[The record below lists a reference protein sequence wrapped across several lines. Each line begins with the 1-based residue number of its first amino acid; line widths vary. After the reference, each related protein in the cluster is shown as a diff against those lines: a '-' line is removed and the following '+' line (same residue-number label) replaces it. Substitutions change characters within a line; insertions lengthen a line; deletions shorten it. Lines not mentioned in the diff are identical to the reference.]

1 MGVVKKRFG
10 GNIRL
15 KGKRYLARYES
26 LFKLCFGLIGYSALL
41 IISILLLF
49 YSNYNKI
56 GVLILIGFVVLLI
69 IVALILCIPEG
80 PFSTIT
86 FYEKEFCYQK
96 HLFGKKEWMAYE
108 DIELLNI
115 DFCSYPAGITPSTG
129 RVPPDIEIIYKYVT
143 LYRINITYKVVS
155 EFLKHIEKKRIHVN
169 FESLWTFRKKYRK
182 LLYDYLTI
190 WKKIDLEQKLGK
202 KHKR

>member
-1 MGVVKKRFG
+1 M
-10 GNIRL
+10 
-15 KGKRYLARYES
+15 KGKRYLARYEY
-26 LFKLCFGLIGYSALL
+26 LIIFCFGLIGHLSLL
-41 IISILLLF
+41 IISIFLLF

-56 GVLILIGFVVLLI
+56 GVLILIGFIVLLI
-69 IVALILCIPEG
+69 IMTLILAFPTA

-115 DFCSYPAGITPSTG
+115 DFCNYPIGISG
-129 RVPPDIEIIYKYVT
+129 ARVPASIEVIYKYVT
-143 LYRINITYKVVS
+143 LYRINITYKVVA

-190 WKKIDLEQKLGK
+190 WKKIELEQKLGK

>member
-1 MGVVKKRFG
+1 M
-10 GNIRL
+10 

-86 FYEKEFCYQK
+86 FYEKEFC
-96 HLFGKKEWMAYE
+96 
-108 DIELLNI
+108 
-115 DFCSYPAGITPSTG
+115 
-129 RVPPDIEIIYKYVT
+129 
-143 LYRINITYKVVS
+143 
-155 EFLKHIEKKRIHVN
+155 
-169 FESLWTFRKKYRK
+169 
-182 LLYDYLTI
+182 
-190 WKKIDLEQKLGK
+190 
-202 KHKR
+202 

>member
-1 MGVVKKRFG
+1 M
-10 GNIRL
+10 
-15 KGKRYLARYES
+15 KGKRYLARYEP
-26 LFKLCFGLIGYSALL
+26 LVVMCVFGAIL
-41 IISILLLF
+41 IIAIGFLIIMILNDQDRKIAIAGICLFVLLLVIEF
-49 YSNYNKI
+49 
-56 GVLILIGFVVLLI
+56 ILYLPQL
-69 IVALILCIPEG
+69 

-115 DFCSYPAGITPSTG
+115 DFCSYPAGITLNSG
-129 RVPPDIEIIYKYVT
+129 RVPASIEIIYKYVT
-143 LYRINITYKVVS
+143 LYRINITYKVVA

-169 FESLWTFRKKYRK
+169 FDSLWTFRKKYRE

-190 WKKIDLEQKLGK
+190 WKKIELEQKLGK

>member
-1 MGVVKKRFG
+1 M
-10 GNIRL
+10 
-15 KGKRYLARYES
+15 KGKRYLARYEP
-26 LFKLCFGLIGYSALL
+26 LVVMCVFGAMPLITIGFL
-41 IISILLLF
+41 IIMILNDQDRKIAIAGICFFVLLLVIEF
-49 YSNYNKI
+49 
-56 GVLILIGFVVLLI
+56 ILYLPQL
-69 IVALILCIPEG
+69 

-129 RVPPDIEIIYKYVT
+129 RVPPNIEIIYKYVT
-143 LYRINITYKVVS
+143 LYRINITYKVVA

-169 FESLWTFRKKYRK
+169 FESLWTFRKKYRE

-190 WKKIDLEQKLGK
+190 WKKIELEQKLGK

>member
-1 MGVVKKRFG
+1 MGVVKKRLG

-15 KGKRYLARYES
+15 KGKRYLARYEPFVQMCVFGAILILTIGFLITR
-26 LFKLCFGLIGYSALL
+26 LFNEKDRNLAIALICLSAL
-41 IISILLLF
+41 
-49 YSNYNKI
+49 
-56 GVLILIGFVVLLI
+56 VLIVLLI
-69 IVALILCIPEG
+69 ICLSQL

-115 DFCSYPAGITPSTG
+115 DFCNYPIGISG
-129 RVPPDIEIIYKYVT
+129 ARVPASIEVIYKYVT
-143 LYRINITYKVVS
+143 LYRINITYKVVA

-169 FESLWTFRKKYRK
+169 FESLWTFRKKYRE

-190 WKKIDLEQKLGK
+190 WKKIELEQKLGK

>member
-1 MGVVKKRFG
+1 M
-10 GNIRL
+10 
-15 KGKRYLARYES
+15 KGKRYLARYEP
-26 LFKLCFGLIGYSALL
+26 LVVMCVFGAIL
-41 IISILLLF
+41 IIAIGFLIIMILNDQDRKIAIAGICLFVLLLVIEF
-49 YSNYNKI
+49 
-56 GVLILIGFVVLLI
+56 ILYLPQL
-69 IVALILCIPEG
+69 

-115 DFCSYPAGITPSTG
+115 DFCNYPIGISG
-129 RVPPDIEIIYKYVT
+129 ARVPASIEVIYKYVT
-143 LYRINITYKVVS
+143 LYRINITYKVVA

-169 FESLWTFRKKYRK
+169 FDSLWTFRKKYRE

-190 WKKIDLEQKLGK
+190 WKKIELEQKLGK

>member
-1 MGVVKKRFG
+1 M
-10 GNIRL
+10 
-15 KGKRYLARYES
+15 KGKRYLARYEP
-26 LFKLCFGLIGYSALL
+26 LVVMCVFGAIL
-41 IISILLLF
+41 IIAIGFLIIMILNDQDRKIAIAGICFFVLLLVIEF
-49 YSNYNKI
+49 
-56 GVLILIGFVVLLI
+56 ILYLPQL
-69 IVALILCIPEG
+69 

-115 DFCSYPAGITPSTG
+115 DFCSYPAGITLNSG
-129 RVPPDIEIIYKYVT
+129 RVPASIEIIYKYVT
-143 LYRINITYKVVS
+143 LYRINITYKVVA

-190 WKKIDLEQKLGK
+190 WKKIELEQKLGK

>member
-1 MGVVKKRFG
+1 M
-10 GNIRL
+10 
-15 KGKRYLARYES
+15 KGKRYLARYEP
-26 LFKLCFGLIGYSALL
+26 LVVMCVFGAIL
-41 IISILLLF
+41 IIAIGFLIIMILNDQDRKIAIAGICLFVLLLVIEF
-49 YSNYNKI
+49 
-56 GVLILIGFVVLLI
+56 ILYLPQL
-69 IVALILCIPEG
+69 

-115 DFCSYPAGITPSTG
+115 DFCNYPIGISLNSG
-129 RVPPDIEIIYKYVT
+129 RVPASIEIIYKYVT
-143 LYRINITYKVVS
+143 LYRINITYKVVA

-169 FESLWTFRKKYRK
+169 FDSLWTFRKKYRE

-190 WKKIDLEQKLGK
+190 WKKIELEQKLGK

>member
-1 MGVVKKRFG
+1 M
-10 GNIRL
+10 
-15 KGKRYLARYES
+15 KGKRYLARYEP
-26 LFKLCFGLIGYSALL
+26 LVVMCVFGAIL
-41 IISILLLF
+41 IIAIGFLIIMILNDQYRKIAIAGICLFVLLLVIEF
-49 YSNYNKI
+49 
-56 GVLILIGFVVLLI
+56 ILYLPQL
-69 IVALILCIPEG
+69 

-129 RVPPDIEIIYKYVT
+129 RVPPNIEIIYKYVT
-143 LYRINITYKVVS
+143 LYRINITYKVVA

-169 FESLWTFRKKYRK
+169 FESLWTFRKKYRE

-190 WKKIDLEQKLGK
+190 WKKIELEQKLGK

>member
-1 MGVVKKRFG
+1 M
-10 GNIRL
+10 
-15 KGKRYLARYES
+15 KGKRYLARYEP
-26 LFKLCFGLIGYSALL
+26 LVLMCVFGAMPLITIGFL
-41 IISILLLF
+41 IIMILNDQDRKIAIAGICFFVLLLVIEF
-49 YSNYNKI
+49 
-56 GVLILIGFVVLLI
+56 ILYLPQL
-69 IVALILCIPEG
+69 

-129 RVPPDIEIIYKYVT
+129 RVPPNIEIIYKYVT
-143 LYRINITYKVVS
+143 LYRINITYKVVA

-169 FESLWTFRKKYRK
+169 FESLWTFRKKYRE

-190 WKKIDLEQKLGK
+190 WKKIELEQKLGK

>member
-1 MGVVKKRFG
+1 M
-10 GNIRL
+10 
-15 KGKRYLARYES
+15 KGKRYLARYEPLVVMCVFGAILIIAIGFLIIR
-26 LFKLCFGLIGYSALL
+26 LFDEKDRNMAIALICTSAL
-41 IISILLLF
+41 
-49 YSNYNKI
+49 
-56 GVLILIGFVVLLI
+56 VLIVLLI
-69 IVALILCIPEG
+69 ICLSQL

-115 DFCSYPAGITPSTG
+115 DFCNYPIGISG
-129 RVPPDIEIIYKYVT
+129 ARVPASIEVIYKYVT
-143 LYRINITYKVVS
+143 LYRINITYKVVA

-190 WKKIDLEQKLGK
+190 WKKIELEQKLGK

>member
-1 MGVVKKRFG
+1 MGVVKKRLG

-15 KGKRYLARYES
+15 KGKRYLARYEP
-26 LFKLCFGLIGYSALL
+26 LVVMCVFGAIMIIAIGFL
-41 IISILLLF
+41 IIMILNDQDRKIAIAGICFFVLLLVIEF
-49 YSNYNKI
+49 
-56 GVLILIGFVVLLI
+56 ILYLPQL
-69 IVALILCIPEG
+69 

-115 DFCSYPAGITPSTG
+115 DFCNYPIGISG
-129 RVPPDIEIIYKYVT
+129 ARVPASIEVIYKYVT
-143 LYRINITYKVVS
+143 LYRINITYKVVA

-169 FESLWTFRKKYRK
+169 FESLWTFRKKYRE

-190 WKKIDLEQKLGK
+190 WKKIELEQKLGK

>member
-1 MGVVKKRFG
+1 MCVFG
-10 GNIRL
+10 AI
-15 KGKRYLARYES
+15 
-26 LFKLCFGLIGYSALL
+26 L
-41 IISILLLF
+41 IIAIGFLIIMILNDQDRKIAIAGICLFVLLLVIEF
-49 YSNYNKI
+49 
-56 GVLILIGFVVLLI
+56 ILYLPQL
-69 IVALILCIPEG
+69 
-80 PFSTIT
+80 PFSTIP

-115 DFCSYPAGITPSTG
+115 DFCSYPAGITLNSG
-129 RVPPDIEIIYKYVT
+129 RVPASIEIIYKYVT
-143 LYRINITYKVVS
+143 LYRINITYKVVA

-169 FESLWTFRKKYRK
+169 FDSLWTFRKKYRE

-190 WKKIDLEQKLGK
+190 WKKIELEQKLGK

>member
-1 MGVVKKRFG
+1 MFG
-10 GNIRL
+10 WNTRL
-15 KGKRYLARYES
+15 KGKRYLARYEPFVQMCVFGAMPLITIGFLITM
-26 LFKLCFGLIGYSALL
+26 LFDEKDRNLAIALICTSAL
-41 IISILLLF
+41 
-49 YSNYNKI
+49 
-56 GVLILIGFVVLLI
+56 VLIVLLI
-69 IVALILCIPEG
+69 ICLSQL

-129 RVPPDIEIIYKYVT
+129 RVPPNIEIIYKYVT
-143 LYRINITYKVVS
+143 LYRINITYKVVA

-169 FESLWTFRKKYRK
+169 FESLWNFRKKYRE

-190 WKKIDLEQKLGK
+190 WKKIELEQKLGK